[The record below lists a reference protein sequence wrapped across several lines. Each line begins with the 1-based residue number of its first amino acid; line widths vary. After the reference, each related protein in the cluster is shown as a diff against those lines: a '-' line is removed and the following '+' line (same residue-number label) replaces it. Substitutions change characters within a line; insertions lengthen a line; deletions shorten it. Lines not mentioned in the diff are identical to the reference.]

1 MELTA
6 KGIGGQ
12 LTLVDGRL
20 RISHKGLVGLA
31 SHGLKGD
38 KEIQRILDTPAQAAE
53 PAAAPT
59 ASPLEQ
65 IKQLAELRDAGVI
78 SDEEF
83 EAKKAEL
90 MARL

>member
-12 LTLVDGRL
+12 LT
-20 RISHKGLVGLA
+20 
-31 SHGLKGD
+31 
-38 KEIQRILDTPAQAAE
+38 
-53 PAAAPT
+53 
-59 ASPLEQ
+59 
-65 IKQLAELRDAGVI
+65 LRDAGVI